1 MLNFKSKDIGIDLGT
16 TNILITVKD
25 KGIVLVE
32 PCIIAIDK
40 TNTEVI
46 AIGSEAKDML
56 GKNHEDIDVIRPLKE
71 GVIADFVAT
80 ELLLENSLRKI
91 CKKYNIRRPRV
102 VVGIPSGIT
111 EVEMRAVEKVALS
124 AGAREVYF
132 IEEPMAAAIGANLEV
147 YEPTGSIIVDIGGGT
162 TEVAVISLGGIV
174 ESNSIKIAGDKLDE
188 DIMNY
193 IKREFNLAIGEN
205 MAEKVKIQ
213 IGCAMPLLT
222 KENIEVKGRD
232 LATGLPKSIIITS
245 EQVQEAMQDSIYS
258 IVECVQSTLEKTPPE
273 LSSDLVQKGIYLSGG
288 GAMIKNIDKLI
299 SDKTK
304 MPVYV
309 TETPLESVV
318 KGADKT
324 LENIEK
330 LKGMSVNA
338 RK

>member
-1 MLNFKSKDIGIDLGT
+1 
-16 TNILITVKD
+16 
-25 KGIVLVE
+25 
-32 PCIIAIDK
+32 
-40 TNTEVI
+40 
-46 AIGSEAKDML
+46 
-56 GKNHEDIDVIRPLKE
+56 
-71 GVIADFVAT
+71 
-80 ELLLENSLRKI
+80 
-91 CKKYNIRRPRV
+91 
-102 VVGIPSGIT
+102 
-111 EVEMRAVEKVALS
+111 
-124 AGAREVYF
+124 
-132 IEEPMAAAIGANLEV
+132 
-147 YEPTGSIIVDIGGGT
+147 
-162 TEVAVISLGGIV
+162 
-174 ESNSIKIAGDKLDE
+174 
-188 DIMNY
+188 
-193 IKREFNLAIGEN
+193 